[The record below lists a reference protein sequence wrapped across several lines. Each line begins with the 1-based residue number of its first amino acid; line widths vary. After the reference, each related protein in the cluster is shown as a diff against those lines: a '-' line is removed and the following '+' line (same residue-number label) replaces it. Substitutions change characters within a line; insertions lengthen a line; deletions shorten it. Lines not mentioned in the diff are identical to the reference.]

1 MKIEAQIQQMA
12 AAQVLWIPAAEWP
25 TALFMDKKITGAPTS
40 IAYMYYPWAADVGA
54 AQ

>member
-1 MKIEAQIQQMA
+1 
-12 AAQVLWIPAAEWP
+12 
-25 TALFMDKKITGAPTS
+25 MDKRITGAPTS